1 MQRRKFISLAGCAA
15 IAWPLSARAQQ
26 RDKKLHIAVLMGGL
40 SQGDAGGEAEAA
52 AFEAGLNDLGWSPG
66 GNIDIAYRWP
76 GAGID
81 SVRTTAD
88 EIASKRPDLVVSRST
103 PATAALLHS
112 GLPVIFMLV
121 AADPVSSG
129 FVQSFG
135 HPGGNITGFT
145 NFQASVGSK
154 WLELLKEAVPGVSRI
169 AFLFNPQTAPFS
181 DDYLHAAQ
189 AAAPTFGTAVI
200 SAPCGSTADIE
211 TALAERASEG
221 GGGIIGM
228 TDTFVTE
235 HRDLIIELAARYR
248 LPAVFGVRSFASNGG
263 LMVYSADYPDIF
275 RRAAGYVDRILRGEK
290 PAELPVQEPAKFTLS
305 VNLKTAA
312 AMGLTLPQTL
322 VTRADEVIE

>member
-26 RDKKLHIAVLMGGL
+26 RDKKRHIAVLMGGL

-211 TALAERASEG
+211 TALAARASEG

>member
-1 MQRRKFISLAGCAA
+1 MRRRKFITLAGCAA

-26 RDKKLHIAVLMGGL
+26 LGKKRHIAVLMGGL
-40 SQGDAGGEAEAA
+40 SQGDAGGQMEAA
-52 AFEAGLNDLGWSPG
+52 AFEAGLKELGWSPG
-66 GNIDIAYRWP
+66 DNIDIDYRWP

-81 SVRTTAD
+81 SVRETAN

-103 PATAALLHS
+103 PATAALLNS
-112 GLPVIFMLV
+112 GLPVIFTLV

-129 FVQSFG
+129 FVKSFG

-154 WLELLKEAVPGVSRI
+154 WLELLKEAAPGVSRI

-211 TALAERASEG
+211 AALSARASEG
-221 GGGIIGM
+221 SGGIIGM

-248 LPAVFGVRSFASNGG
+248 LPAIFGVRSFASNGG
-263 LMVYSADYPDIF
+263 LMVYSADYPDIL
-275 RRAAGYVDRILRGEK
+275 RRAAGYVDRILKGEK

-305 VNLKTAA
+305 VNLKAAA

-322 VTRADEVIE
+322 ITSADEVIE